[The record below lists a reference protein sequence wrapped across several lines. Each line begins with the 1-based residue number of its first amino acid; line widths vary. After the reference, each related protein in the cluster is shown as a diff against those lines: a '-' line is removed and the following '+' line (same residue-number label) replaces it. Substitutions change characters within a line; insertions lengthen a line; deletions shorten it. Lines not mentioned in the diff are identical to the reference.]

1 MAKIEE
7 DGLYQ
12 VGDIK
17 AGGSQFQFRKGY
29 EVPDGVEYKRVGDY
43 PSGDEQDQAF
53 AKLAADPPTL
63 KAQPAPENKAEK
75 AAPENKAAPKGDK
88 Q

>member
-1 MAKIEE
+1 MAEIKE

-17 AGGSQFQFRKGY
+17 AGGTQFRFEKGAV
-29 EVPDGVEYKRVGDY
+29 VPDGVEYKRVGDI
-43 PSGDEQDQAF
+43 PGDDQDETF
-53 AKLAADPPTL
+53 AALAADPPTV
-63 KAQPAPENKAEK
+63 KAEPAPENKAEK